1 MGVGDLGATKT
12 PTEIVK
18 TYALGSC
25 VAVILLHPK
34 TRVVGMVHVALPDS
48 SINSAK
54 AKAKPGYFADTGIP
68 ALIQQMMMQGAT
80 GNPKEMIAK
89 ITGGANVMDTNNVFN
104 IGKRNIL
111 AVKKILWGYGVSP
124 RAEDVAG
131 HISRTV
137 TLTAKNGRTMIS
149 SPGKTDWRL

>member
-1 MGVGDLGATKT
+1 M
-12 PTEIVK
+12 
-18 TYALGSC
+18 
-25 VAVILLHPK
+25 AVILLHPK

-48 SINSAK
+48 SINVEK
-54 AKAKPGYFADTGIP
+54 AKLKPGYFADTGIP
-68 ALIQQMMMQGAT
+68 TLIQQMMMQGAT

-89 ITGGANVMDTNNVFN
+89 IAGGANVMDTNNVFN

-131 HISRTV
+131 SISRTV

-149 SPGKTDWRL
+149 SPGKPDWKI